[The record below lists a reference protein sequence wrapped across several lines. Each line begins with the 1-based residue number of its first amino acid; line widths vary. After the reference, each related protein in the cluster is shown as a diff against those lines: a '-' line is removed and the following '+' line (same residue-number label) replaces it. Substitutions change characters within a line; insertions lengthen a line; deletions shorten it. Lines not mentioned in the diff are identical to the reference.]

1 MLFNYDSF
9 TVRSFQDEH
18 GEIWFVAKD
27 VCDVLGI
34 SNARDAASTLD
45 DDEKMTVANTDGHS
59 GQRGGAQFFNIINE
73 AGLYALIFR
82 SNKPEAKEFGR
93 WVRHEVLPQ
102 IMHTGSF
109 SLKKEQPPLP
119 AGVLDGAK
127 IIFEAAGITGNQ
139 QALALDKVY
148 KSYTGRSALQVGE
161 VNLVAPTTN
170 QLLTPTQ
177 IGQHFGVSGR
187 RVNQVLSDF
196 GFQHKE
202 GAGYEPLALGEP
214 YAVMIDTNK
223 WHSDGTP
230 IRQLKWT
237 SSILNEVAPLF
248 K

>member
-1 MLFNYDSF
+1 MSDITLFTYRDF
-9 TVRSFQDEH
+9 TVRSFQDEN

-34 SNARDAASTLD
+34 SNARDAVSTLD
-45 DDEKMTVANTDGHS
+45 DDEKNTVAFTDGN
-59 GQRGGAQFFNIINE
+59 RGNPNMNIINE
-73 AGLYALIFR
+73 AGLYALIFK

-109 SLKKEQPPLP
+109 SLKREQPPLP
-119 AGVLDGAK
+119 AGVL
-127 IIFEAAGITGNQ
+127 FEAASITGNQ
-139 QALALDKVY
+139 QALALDEVY

-161 VNLVAPTTN
+161 VSLAAPTAN

-177 IGQHFGVSGR
+177 IGQHFGVSAR

-202 GAGYEPLALGEP
+202 GAGYEPLALGQP
-214 YAVMIDTNK
+214 YAVMVDTNK

-230 IRQLKWT
+230 IRQLKWA
-237 SSILNEVAPLF
+237 SSIINEVAPLF